1 MLREGGGGG
10 GSPALIA
17 YVAEGA
23 GARLWRHYSSNSC
36 LTRGQCALED
46 ARESQRTPHA
56 SSPATLETPSP
67 SFSHSMSP
75 ASSTLADEGTYVR
88 LQRYELG
95 GEGPLTSGSAVIQE
109 KGWGGYPAL
118 AKNLAEGSLA
128 CLRRLSKGEHG
139 PAESI
144 ICVAAAVSATV
155 KCKGSKD
162 ILTRSRSR
170 PTPHQSRW
178 RG

>member
-10 GSPALIA
+10 GSPTLIA
-17 YVAEGA
+17 YFAEGA
-23 GARLWRHYSSNSC
+23 RARPDSSNGC

-75 ASSTLADEGTYVR
+75 ASCTLADEGTYVR
-88 LQRYELG
+88 LQRHELG
-95 GEGPLTSGSAVIQE
+95 GEVPLTSGSAVIQE

-118 AKNLAEGSLA
+118 AKNLTEGSLA
-128 CLRRLSKGEHG
+128 CLRRPAKGQDG

-144 ICVAAAVSATV
+144 ICVAAAVPATV
-155 KCKGSKD
+155 M
-162 ILTRSRSR
+162 
-170 PTPHQSRW
+170 
-178 RG
+178 